1 MVCSGGNEEVPVTVL
16 VAAAVA
22 AAAGQMV
29 KVAVPEQLPMM
40 VNMTFLSS
48 CPLSFFLLFFFLVS
62 AAVLV
67 LVVESELST
76 VPLLPRIR

>member
-1 MVCSGGNEEVPVTVL
+1 MVCSGGNEEVLVTVL
-16 VAAAVA
+16 A
-22 AAAGQMV
+22 AAAAAAASQMV

-67 LVVESELST
+67 LVVESELSK

>member
-1 MVCSGGNEEVPVTVL
+1 MVCSGGNEEVPVTVP
-16 VAAAVA
+16 VAAA

-40 VNMTFLSS
+40 VNMTFLSL
-48 CPLSFFLLFFFLVS
+48 CPFSFFLLFFFLVS

-67 LVVESELST
+67 LVAESELST